1 MMESKL
7 IIIKL
12 LEDLT
17 VQIDKLSESDLLKI
31 RSGTHEIAVQI
42 KKRKST
48 LDNKE
53 HLTDEKK
60 HSILKELQ
68 NHGTREDGLVFLSSN
83 SLTKKELEQ
92 LAKSLDVLILR
103 QDKVEQIKDKII
115 EATIGAVLRSNAIQ
129 GKKHNK

>member
-1 MMESKL
+1 MESKL

-12 LEDLT
+12 LENFT
-17 VQIDKLSESDLLKI
+17 EQVDKLSESDLLKI
-31 RSGTHEIAVQI
+31 KAETHEITIQI
-42 KKRKST
+42 KKKKST
-48 LDNKE
+48 LGNKE
-53 HLTDEKK
+53 LLTDERKR
-60 HSILKELQ
+60 SILKELQ

-83 SLTKKELEQ
+83 DLNKKELEQ
-92 LAKSLDVLILR
+92 LAKSLDILILR